1 MGSRTVMLRPTESET
16 YWTDDF
22 QVTGDDIEYLFN
34 LFLDTETPLSLRD
47 LTVKLIES
55 RLVQEQN
62 RIERQIQ
69 QGDIF
74 QPKNSYAV
82 GQHVVFSALDF
93 HVGEVI
99 GKRTGNNPDYGD
111 FEVLKVKFDDGV
123 IREFASDLATAHIL
137 NIDDENP
144 LLSPQDSNTILRQHG
159 RAIAKKLKARF
170 AEEDDLVYLGGRWFL
185 KSLLADVEIGHL
197 HLAEAVLFTLNG
209 GPLTTEGIY
218 EQIKEVWSDGNVNP
232 RLRIF
237 SLDYAL
243 QRDSRFDEVGPAGQ
257 VLWFLHE
264 MEPEAVKKVPLPL
277 QYEPIPYSNAHIT
290 DEMYETILDID
301 DELSP
306 IEFEDENEDEDEV
319 EITLTYPYR
328 RTGTLPLTARL
339 QHLFPT
345 AFETTRIKTT
355 LVDEQTGEEIPGWVV
370 REQGY
375 VYGLEEFYR
384 KYQIPIGAYVTVRRH
399 EDPSKLIIDFRNRRP
414 RTENIRLARPEGNL
428 VKFENHKR
436 SIGAEYDDLMIF
448 GIEDLAGLDVLWQR
462 YRQTPIAEIM
472 RRLIPELARL
482 SPQQSV
488 HLKTL
493 YSAVNL
499 LRRCPPSPIF
509 ATLVENP
516 DFAHVAGPYWRMA

>member
-1 MGSRTVMLRPTESET
+1 MESRTVMLRPTETET

-22 QVTGDDIEYLFN
+22 RVTDDDIEYLFN
-34 LFLDTETPLSLRD
+34 LFLETETPLSLRD
-47 LTVKLIES
+47 MTIKLIEY
-55 RLVQEQN
+55 RLDQEQN

-69 QGDIF
+69 QGDLY
-74 QPKNSYAV
+74 QPKNAYDA
-82 GQHVVFSALDF
+82 GQNIVFSSMDF
-93 HVGEVI
+93 QIGEI
-99 GKRTGNNPDYGD
+99 TGKRPGNNPEYGD
-111 FEVLKVKFDDGV
+111 FEVIVVKFLTGPE
-123 IREFASDLATAHIL
+123 REFASQLTVSHVL
-137 NIDDENP
+137 NLDEENP
-144 LLSPQDSNTILRQHG
+144 LSPPQDADELLRQYG
-159 RAIAKKLKARF
+159 RAIARKVKGRF
-170 AEEDDLVYLGGRWFL
+170 AEEEDLVYLGGRWFL

-209 GPLTTEGIY
+209 GPLSTEAIY
-218 EQIKEVWSDGNVNP
+218 EQIKEVWKDGNINP

-257 VLWFLHE
+257 VLWFLHD
-264 MEPEAVKKVPLPL
+264 MEPEAVKKVPISL
-277 QYEPIPYSNAHIT
+277 QYEPIPYSNTRLT

-306 IEFEDENEDEDEV
+306 IELEDEEEDEV
-319 EITLTYPYR
+319 TITLTYPYR

-345 AFETTRIKTT
+345 AFETTRIQTT
-355 LVDEQTGEEIPGWVV
+355 LVDEQNNEEIPGWVV

-399 EDPSKLIIDFRNRRP
+399 EDPSKLLIDFLNRRP
-414 RTENIRLARPEGNL
+414 RTENIRLARPEGNIL
-428 VKFENHKR
+428 KFENHKR

-462 YRQTPIAEIM
+462 YRQTPIFEILK
-472 RRLIPELARL
+472 RLIPELARL

-499 LRRCPPSPIF
+499 VRRCPPSPIF

-516 DFAHVAGPYWRMA
+516 EFEHVGGPYWRLS